1 MAKTIKVS
9 KNVLKT
15 VYRPRDPWAHKY
27 DFGHLLIVGGS
38 KLYTGSPVL
47 AAMSALRTGV
57 DLVTIITV
65 ERAANI
71 AAACSPNLIAYPLR
85 GNFLNRTHL
94 SEIAKFVK
102 NKDAV
107 VIGGGLWRQPPV
119 LDAVRSLVRR
129 IDLPTVIDADAIH
142 AVAEDRK
149 VLSGGR
155 FIITPNEREF
165 AVLTGKKPTTKVEE
179 RAEFVRAAAAELNS
193 VVLLKGHVD
202 VVSDG
207 ERVALNSSGSPYM
220 TKGGMGD
227 TLAGICGSLIA
238 QGNDLFTSACAAAYI
253 NGRAGS
259 IAAAQLGVAV
269 TATDLIEALPKAIKG

>member
-1 MAKTIKVS
+1 MARLIRLK
-9 KNVLKT
+9 KNILKA
-15 VYRPRDPWAHKY
+15 VYKPRDPWARKY
-27 DFGHLLIVGGS
+27 DFGHLLVIGGS

-71 AAACSPNLIAYPLR
+71 AAAYSPDLIAYPLR
-85 GNFLNRTHL
+85 GDFLNRAHL
-94 SEIAKFVK
+94 PEIAKFLK

-107 VIGGGLWRQPPV
+107 VIGGGLWRQPQV
-119 LDAVRSLVRR
+119 LDVVRSLVRG
-129 IDLPTVIDADAIH
+129 IDLPAVIDADAIH

-149 VLSGGR
+149 ALSGGK
-155 FIITPNEREF
+155 FVITPNEREF
-165 AVLTGKKPTTKVEE
+165 VVLTGNKPTAKIDERVEL
-179 RAEFVRAAAAELNS
+179 VKSAAAELKS

-202 VVSDG
+202 VISDG

-259 IAAAQLGVAV
+259 IAASRLDGGV
-269 TATDLIEALPKAIKG
+269 TATDLIGALPKAIKG